1 MGSNKRLLSAPSRS
15 GPILPPMSQEQVK
28 AFYAHVWPIFWPVL
42 WWNLIVYRAWR
53 AELRERGF
61 DGNICLAV
69 ARWGQLVITYIE
81 PPRPDVPEYQGL
93 SQRYRAH
100 IERLSTDL
108 TGTGRPSGD
117 AEPGLGLRA
126 MLMRRVVRSGSGSRT
141 WPGAGSLRGSV
152 IYPVPFLDSS

>member
-1 MGSNKRLLSAPSRS
+1 MVEQTKKFPM
-15 GPILPPMSQEQVK
+15 PPEQVK

-61 DGNICLAV
+61 DGNICIAV

-81 PPRPDVPEYQGL
+81 PPRPDVPDYQGL
-93 SQRYRAH
+93 TERCAAH
-100 IERLSTDL
+100 IARLSTGL
-108 TGTGRPSGD
+108 TGSASISGD
-117 AEPGLGLRA
+117 AEPRRGLRA
-126 MLMRRVVRSGSGSRT
+126 MLCRLGI
-141 WPGAGSLRGSV
+141 PSLRGSV

>member
-1 MGSNKRLLSAPSRS
+1 M
-15 GPILPPMSQEQVK
+15 PPEQVK

-61 DGNICLAV
+61 DGNICVAV

-81 PPRPDVPEYQGL
+81 PPRPDTPEYQGL
-93 SQRYRAH
+93 GQRCAAH
-100 IERLSTDL
+100 IARLSTGL
-108 TGTGRPSGD
+108 TGAGCISSD

-126 MLMRRVVRSGSGSRT
+126 MLVRLVARLGADSSI
-141 WPGAGSLRGSV
+141 WPRGQSLRGAG

>member
-1 MGSNKRLLSAPSRS
+1 
-15 GPILPPMSQEQVK
+15 MSPEQVK

-53 AELRERGF
+53 AELRERGYS
-61 DGNICLAV
+61 GNVCIAV

-93 SQRYRAH
+93 GQRCAAH
-100 IERLSTDL
+100 IARLSTGL
-108 TGTGRPSGD
+108 TGTGLFSGD
-117 AEPGLGLRA
+117 AEPGWDLCAFLRPVA
-126 MLMRRVVRSGSGSRT
+126 RLGSGSRA
-141 WPGAGSLRGSV
+141 WPGAQFLRGSV

>member
-1 MGSNKRLLSAPSRS
+1 MPK
-15 GPILPPMSQEQVK
+15 EQVK

-53 AELRERGF
+53 AELRTRGF
-61 DGNICLAV
+61 DGNVCVAV

-93 SQRYRAH
+93 SQRCAAH
-100 IERLSTDL
+100 IARLSPDL
-108 TGTGRPSGD
+108 TGTGRLSGD
-117 AEPGLGLRA
+117 AEPSFGLHA
-126 MLMRRVVRSGSGSRT
+126 MLKRLVARLGFGFRAWRGSK
-141 WPGAGSLRGSV
+141 SLRGCV

>member
-1 MGSNKRLLSAPSRS
+1 
-15 GPILPPMSQEQVK
+15 MSQEQVK

-53 AELRERGF
+53 AELRTRGF

-69 ARWGQLVITYIE
+69 ARWGQLVVTYVE
-81 PPRPDVPEYQGL
+81 PPRPDVPAYQGL
-93 SQRYRAH
+93 SDRCAAH
-100 IERLSTDL
+100 MARLSTGL
-108 TGTGRPSGD
+108 TGTGAISGD

-126 MLMRRVVRSGSGSRT
+126 MLMRLIARLGSGFRV

>member
-1 MGSNKRLLSAPSRS
+1 
-15 GPILPPMSQEQVK
+15 MSPEQVK

-69 ARWGQLVITYIE
+69 ARWGQLVVTYVE
-81 PPRPDVPEYQGL
+81 PPRPDVPDYQGL
-93 SQRYRAH
+93 SERCTAH
-100 IERLSTDL
+100 IERLSISL
-108 TGTGRPSGD
+108 TSSGPVAGE

-126 MLMRRVVRSGSGSRT
+126 MLRLVARLGAGSRT
-141 WPGAGSLRGSV
+141 WSCEQSLLGSV
-152 IYPVPFLDSS
+152 TYPVPFLDSS

>member
-1 MGSNKRLLSAPSRS
+1 MTP
-15 GPILPPMSQEQVK
+15 EQVK

-42 WWNLIVYRAWR
+42 WWNFIVYRAWR
-53 AELRERGF
+53 AELRTRGF

-81 PPRPDVPEYQGL
+81 PPRPDVPDYQGL
-93 SQRYRAH
+93 SQRCAEH
-100 IERLSTDL
+100 IARLSTGITSSGSL
-108 TGTGRPSGD
+108 AGD

-126 MLMRRVVRSGSGSRT
+126 TLMRLVARLCTGSRT